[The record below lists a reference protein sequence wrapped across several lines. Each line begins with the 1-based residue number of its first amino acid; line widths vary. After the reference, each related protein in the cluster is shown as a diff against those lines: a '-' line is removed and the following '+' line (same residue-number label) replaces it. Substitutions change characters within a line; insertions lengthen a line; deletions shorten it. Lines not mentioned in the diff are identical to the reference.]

1 MGVIYI
7 LWRRELKHY
16 VRSRAQILASISQPI
31 LYLMTFGFGF
41 EPVFRDA
48 GRGSYLQFITPGVV
62 GMAILFTSTF
72 AGLGILWDR
81 RFGFL
86 KETLVA
92 PVPRFQIVLG
102 RMLGGATVAVIQG
115 TLVLIACAIVGFR
128 PVHMA
133 MIIVAYLYMM
143 LIAVAF
149 GALATAIGSV
159 IKDIQSFQL
168 IINVGIVPVFLLSGA
183 VFPLTHLTPV
193 LSVAARIDPLSY
205 GIDALRQAL
214 LGASAFN
221 VLTNLSVLGI
231 ATALFLG
238 SSIYLFSRLEA

>member
-7 LWRRELKHY
+7 LWLRELKRY

-72 AGLGILWDR
+72 SGLGILWDR

-115 TLVLIACAIVGFR
+115 TLVLIACTIVGFR

-133 MIIVAYLYMM
+133 TLVVAYLYMM
-143 LIAVAF
+143 FIAVAF

-183 VFPLTHLTPV
+183 VFPLTRLTPA

-221 VLTNLSVLGI
+221 ALTNIFVLGI
-231 ATALFLG
+231 ATTLFLAT
-238 SSIYLFSRLEA
+238 SIYVFSRLEA